1 MVITTDLADWIGN
14 FIEGIDSIYINSTP
28 AIMLILGVITIISGL
43 TIFFMWIK
51 QQAQEGV

>member
-1 MVITTDLADWIGN
+1 MVITTDFADWIGS
-14 FIEGIDSIYINSTP
+14 FIEAIDSIYINSAP
-28 AIMLILGVITIISGL
+28 GIMLILGIITIISGL